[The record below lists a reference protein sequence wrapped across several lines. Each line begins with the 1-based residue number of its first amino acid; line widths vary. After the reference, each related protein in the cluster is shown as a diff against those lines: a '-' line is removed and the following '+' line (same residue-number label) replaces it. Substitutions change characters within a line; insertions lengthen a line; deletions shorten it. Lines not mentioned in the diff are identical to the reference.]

1 MDSLIKDL
9 IDRTERLARE
19 LGKGEGAV
27 EMLKHQIESRVAK
40 EPEVVYR
47 DAPAKPVSAEKK
59 AALERI
65 KLNIA
70 ECNNAL
76 LVGGDV
82 AYFGNA
88 AEANLTLDHLKALL
102 ED

>member
-65 KLNIA
+65 KAALATQSMTSLGKDTNIWYVDGV
-70 ECNNAL
+70 L
-76 LVGGDV
+76 DLRLDDIRKLV
-82 AYFGNA
+82 
-88 AEANLTLDHLKALL
+88 